1 MVSKRWF
8 WLAVALQVMLLLG
21 MVGRH
26 AYTITTGQPIL
37 LQTEPVDP
45 WDPFRGEY
53 VRLNYAIS
61 RLDPAVTPFNGGPF
75 QAGQAVWVVMQVDS
89 PAWKPVAVNAEYP
102 PVVSHQV
109 ALKGRVMQDWQFYK
123 DDKPHPIRLE
133 YGVEQF
139 YVPEGEGAKME
150 RAGRERKL
158 TVEVLVDSFGR
169 AALHKVFV
177 DGQEVR
183 WR

>member
-8 WLAVALQVMLLLG
+8 WLAVAVQVLLLLG
-21 MVGRH
+21 LVGRH
-26 AYTITTGQPIL
+26 AYTVTTGTPIV

-53 VRLNYAIS
+53 VRLNYTIS
-61 RLDPAVTPFNGGPF
+61 RADITGPASNGGPF
-75 QAGQAVWVVMQVDS
+75 KAGQQVWVVLRPEDGLWQF
-89 PAWKPVAVNAEYP
+89 
-102 PVVSHQV
+102 VSVHATRPTVPSGQV
-109 ALKGRVMQDWQFYK
+109 ALKATVVNDPWYINGVAA
-123 DDKPHPIRLE
+123 PARLE
-133 YGVEQF
+133 YGIEQF
-139 YVPEGEGAKME
+139 YVPEGEGRKLE
-150 RAGRERKL
+150 QAGGKRKL